1 MRYAPNPSKC
11 LVEQLTDATGSRRW
25 ACLQQQQDLL
35 ASCSSATFSRWMVC
49 TQLHTPTNQMGILCW
64 LSLPPV
70 LTLFGCNK
78 TIQPENLYWWG
89 PIPKLSPFCQWVEQS
104 HLHPILWFVPHP
116 DLKTSMSGEVTCSF
130 GDPSPSLHWKSAT
143 NAPICHI
150 LHFSINDIDLWLA
163 WLICWPK
170 NLAVSIKVLERL
182 FNVIKCVWA
191 GGRKRSQEHRK
202 RQRRDF

>member
-1 MRYAPNPSKC
+1 MRYTPNPSKC

-35 ASCSSATFSRWMVC
+35 ASSSSATFSRWMVC
-49 TQLHTPTNQMGILCW
+49 TQLQTPTNQMGILCW

-70 LTLFGCNK
+70 LTLGVTKQFSQK
-78 TIQPENLYWWG
+78 TSTDGVLFPNCPPSVSGW
-89 PIPKLSPFCQWVEQS
+89 SS
-104 HLHPILWFVPHP
+104 HTFILFYGSYLHP